1 MSLKKNKTTN
11 LSNFTPKGKLGVLF
25 AQARAFNQLNDQL
38 SVLLPEAFKT
48 LSLCTLKDGVATF
61 VTHNQAVAFR
71 AQKQQNTLLD
81 IVKNLDDL
89 SSVQKIVVKVDL
101 VEY

>member
-1 MSLKKNKTTN
+1 MSSEKNNTTN
-11 LSNFTPKGKLGVLF
+11 LSNYTPKGKLGVLF

-38 SVLLPEAFKT
+38 STLLPEAFKT

-71 AQKQQNTLLD
+71 AQKQQDFLLG
-81 IVKNLDDL
+81 IIKNLDAL
-89 SSVQKIVVKVDL
+89 SSVQKIIIKVDL
-101 VEY
+101 TEY

>member
-11 LSNFTPKGKLGVLF
+11 LSNFTPKGKLGALF
-25 AQARAFNQLNDQL
+25 AQARAFNRLNDQL
-38 SVLLPEAFKT
+38 STLLPEAFKT
-48 LSLCTLKDGVATF
+48 LSLCALKDEVATF